1 MSLRAFFVACVAV
14 ATLLPLAA
22 QDASDSD
29 RHAVEEVRTGERDP
43 EEILSL
49 LSGNRFAVDVG
60 DEFTVWFSL
69 PRMRS
74 DEVSVVLPELPDGV
88 RTVAGPTIV
97 SRGILDVEVR
107 IDFVAAVAGRF
118 VIEEMAVTTR
128 DGLRYSR
135 PILVEVYDPRLGTV
149 PFRTRW
155 RVLSESVFQ
164 AQSVPVVLEIAGI
177 DSFTYPETLAFRAPQ
192 TGLFEE
198 VGGLGTVSTRE
209 VAGVTLYQFP
219 IASFVFTPGASG
231 GVTIP
236 AAEVTAAGVRSVA
249 PAATLQVAALP
260 REARTTVA
268 VGTFSFRA
276 EVGPR
281 RLAVGETGTIRLVVE
296 GQGNLPVLDF
306 PEVTLRGL
314 TELGQSERSDVE
326 PDLADLRG
334 YRGRREVEIRFEAQT
349 GASDPT
355 VEIADFAFFDPTS
368 GRSTSV
374 TTPSFLLDVTD
385 PRDVV
390 DVAQEAPATALIA
403 IEQLARTRWYP
414 FASNP
419 WLYLLFLGGPAG
431 FAVARLLSVRSVTVV
446 AMVPLLLSAVFFPSL
461 DIERLNRAAQLAEE
475 GRPAVAGVL
484 YDLEIQDAGWHAGLH
499 FNRGVLAV
507 RSDNAVAAMYHLR
520 RAVRLAPHRELFR
533 RTLADAERY
542 FAVVEQPAI
551 PWYPRPDWFFVATL
565 TLWSGFWVLLSLRRR
580 VRRTLALV
588 SVAMVAVALA
598 GGWFWASRQISVPE
612 GVVTREAIVR
622 RIPDYTARPWINLSP
637 ATAITVELSYDDF
650 YLART
655 AAGVTGWVPHTAIR
669 IDGAR

>member
-1 MSLRAFFVACVAV
+1 MSLRIPLAVCVA
-14 ATLLPLAA
+14 ATVLFTATG
-22 QDASDSD
+22 QDVSDSD
-29 RHAVEEVRTGERDP
+29 RPVAEEGRAGVRDP
-43 EEILSL
+43 EQILSL
-49 LSGNRFAVDVG
+49 PSGNRFTVDVG
-60 DEFTVWFSL
+60 EEFAVWFSL
-69 PRMRS
+69 PRTRS
-74 DEVSVVLPELPDGV
+74 DEVGLTLPELPEGV
-88 RTVAGPTIV
+88 RTVAGPTII
-97 SRGILDVEVR
+97 SRGFRDIEVR

-118 VIEEMAVTTR
+118 VIEEIAVTTPE
-128 DGLRYSR
+128 GARYSR
-135 PILVEVYDPRLGTV
+135 PILVEVYDPRLETI
-149 PFRTRW
+149 PFQARW

-177 DSFTYPETLAFRAPQ
+177 DSFAYPETLAFRAPQ

-198 VGGLGTVSTRE
+198 VGGLGTVSTRT

-219 IASFVFTPGASG
+219 VASFVFTPAASG
-231 GVTIP
+231 AVTIP
-236 AAEVTAAGVRSVA
+236 AAEVTSAGVRSVA

-260 REARTTVA
+260 REARTTAA
-268 VGTFSFRA
+268 VGAFAFSA
-276 EVGPR
+276 EVDPQ
-281 RLAVGETGTIRLVVE
+281 RLTAGETGTIRLVVE

-306 PEVTLRGL
+306 PAVTLGGL

-349 GASDPT
+349 GAGDAT
-355 VEIADFAFFDPTS
+355 VAVADFAFFDPTTGES
-368 GRSTSV
+368 AVV

-385 PRDVV
+385 PGEAVEV
-390 DVAQEAPATALIA
+390 TQTAPATTLIP
-403 IEQLARTRWYP
+403 IDQLTWLRWYP
-414 FASNP
+414 FARNP
-419 WLYLLFLGGPAG
+419 WLYLLFFGGPAG
-431 FAVARLLSVRSVTVV
+431 FAVARLLSVRRATVV
-446 AMVPLLLSAVFFPSL
+446 ALLPLLLSAVSSPVL
-461 DIERLNRAAQLAEE
+461 NIERLNRAAQLAEE
-475 GRPAVAGVL
+475 GRPEVAGVL
-484 YDLEIQDAGWHAGLH
+484 YDLEIQNAGWHAGLH

-507 RSDNAVAAMYHLR
+507 RADNAVAAMFHLR
-520 RAVRLAPHRELFR
+520 RAVRLAPHRGPFR
-533 RTLADAERY
+533 QALADAERY
-542 FAVVEQPAI
+542 FAVAEQPAI

-565 TLWSGFWVLLSLRRR
+565 SLWSGFWVLLSLRGR

-598 GGWFWASRQISVPE
+598 GGWLWASRQISVPE
-612 GVVTREAIVR
+612 GVVTRDAIVR